1 MYYGVTTPVLSVGRY
16 VVSSGNRV
24 IDSIVSEIENVNG
37 QAFRVKFENGT
48 EIIAS
53 RHRIF
58 KMTTLRKQMKMED
71 VKYLKFIELK
81 SKQVGLDMA
90 YATLCGV
97 LVAAVEDGY
106 SVKKLNARLAEM
118 VKEIEELEK

>member
-1 MYYGVTTPVLSVGRY
+1 
-16 VVSSGNRV
+16 
-24 IDSIVSEIENVNG
+24 
-37 QAFRVKFENGT
+37 
-48 EIIAS
+48 
-53 RHRIF
+53 
-58 KMTTLRKQMKMED
+58 MED

>member
-58 KMTTLRKQMKMED
+58 KMTTLRK
-71 VKYLKFIELK
+71 
-81 SKQVGLDMA
+81 
-90 YATLCGV
+90 
-97 LVAAVEDGY
+97 
-106 SVKKLNARLAEM
+106 
-118 VKEIEELEK
+118 